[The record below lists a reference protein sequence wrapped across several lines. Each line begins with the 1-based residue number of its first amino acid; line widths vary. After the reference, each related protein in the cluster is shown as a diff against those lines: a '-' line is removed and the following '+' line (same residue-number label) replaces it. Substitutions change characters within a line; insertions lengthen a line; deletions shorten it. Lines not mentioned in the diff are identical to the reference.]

1 MRQHRTLGATGRA
14 GGIKQ
19 PCQMAPINRS
29 GLDRFAR
36 SHFLVACGPR
46 QHDVFQANDVA
57 RYFRYAVSK
66 VIADETD
73 LGASIFEDIGEFP
86 GCRRAFIGT
95 TASPA
100 CHAPNI
106 ISEYSGAFFIAMA
119 TRSPGSMPGSANN
132 AWARRADRPACCS

>member
-1 MRQHRTLGATGRA
+1 MRQHRTLGTTSRA

-57 RYFRYAVSK
+57 RYFRYAVCK

-86 GCRRAFIGT
+86 GVQTCVHRHDGEPRVPCSEHNLGIFRGVFHRDGD
-95 TASPA
+95 P
-100 CHAPNI
+100 
-106 ISEYSGAFFIAMA
+106 ISGLDAGQ
-119 TRSPGSMPGSANN
+119 R
-132 AWARRADRPACCS
+132 